1 MKFVLTDLCI
11 LEVTIKTDIKNN
23 LIAEIYRSLSSI
35 IWKNKFKPR
44 GSCLYTA
51 EKIKHSLSNQS
62 TKFPKNTLKKVTM
75 HNSWQ
80 DFVTKVFAR
89 R

>member
-11 LEVTIKTDIKNN
+11 LEITIEIDIKVN

-35 IWKNKFKPR
+35 IWENKFKLR
-44 GSCLYTA
+44 GSCLYAA
-51 EKIKHSLSNQS
+51 EKFEHSLSNQS

-75 HNSWQ
+75 HNNLVGEIS
-80 DFVTKVFAR
+80 
-89 R
+89 